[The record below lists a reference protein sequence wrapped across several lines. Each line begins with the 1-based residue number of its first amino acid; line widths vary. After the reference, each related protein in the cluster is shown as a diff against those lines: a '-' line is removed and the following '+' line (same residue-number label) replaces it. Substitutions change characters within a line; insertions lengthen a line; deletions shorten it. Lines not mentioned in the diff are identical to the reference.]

1 VLPCF
6 VFYRYSVVFKLMK
19 KITLSIILGIA
30 ITGCA
35 KLNDPSGKLPRDLDL
50 ALQSAK
56 EIQGD
61 DDARDK
67 EIRNVAIRLAE
78 LGWNETAAKVLS
90 DLKSYHGVVALC
102 DLSITFAH
110 KSQQSIA
117 QEFYQK
123 ATEISHRLVLNIP
136 RPIPIALAHAA
147 AANRDLKNAD
157 EWAARIGENA
167 DQAEVQSKIYAE
179 KLRYGLAS
187 SSETPAAWEPAVFDA
202 WCASMSLHEM
212 QKDDLKS
219 ELLRMMDKIPSMF
232 PVDQPQAYLYVYRA
246 ALKFNLPELAQASSM
261 NAIRSSIILGSDMDD
276 TPKIRAQVARELFQA
291 GDPRATDVLRSA
303 RAACDGQ
310 VGFYQPR
317 SLGAVA
323 EVMLEMGQQENAL
336 QTWDL
341 AWKKTFSHVHPRAR
355 MINAVEV
362 LLSQSRAGIKLDDK
376 RESTVM
382 AIRRGESG
390 LIQPQTEPTQEALN
404 EVGAI
409 LQQQSAA
416 KKEPKT
422 NKPTTTK
429 SKAKT
434 SN

>member
-1 VLPCF
+1 
-6 VFYRYSVVFKLMK
+6 MK
-19 KITLSIILGIA
+19 KVILALILGIG
-30 ITGCA
+30 IISCA
-35 KLNDPSGKLPRDLDL
+35 KLSDPSETLPRDLDL

-67 EIRNVAIRLAE
+67 EIRNVAFRLAE
-78 LGWNETAAKVLS
+78 VGWTKTAAQILS

-110 KSQQSIA
+110 KNQQSIA

-136 RPIPIALAHAA
+136 RPIPIALAYAS
-147 AANRDLKNAD
+147 AANRDFKNAD

-179 KLRYGLAS
+179 KLRYGLAV

-202 WCASMSLHEM
+202 WCASMSLHEIK
-212 QKDDLKS
+212 KDDLNS
-219 ELLRMMDKIPSMF
+219 EVLRMMDKIPSMF

-261 NAIRSSIILGSDMDD
+261 NAIRSSIMLGSDMDD
-276 TPKIRAQVARELFQA
+276 TPKIRAQVARELFQT

-310 VGFYQPR
+310 VGFTQPPA
-317 SLGAVA
+317 LGAVA
-323 EVMLEMGQQENAL
+323 EVMLEMGQQEDAL

-341 AWKKTFSHVHPRAR
+341 AWNKTFTHGHPRAR
-355 MINAVEV
+355 MVNAVEV

-390 LIQPQTEPTQEALN
+390 LIQPQTEPTQEVLY

-416 KKEPKT
+416 KQEPKR
-422 NKPTTTK
+422 NKSTTSKPK
-429 SKAKT
+429 SKG

>member
-1 VLPCF
+1 M
-6 VFYRYSVVFKLMK
+6 MK
-19 KITLSIILGIA
+19 KVILALIFGIGITS
-30 ITGCA
+30 CA
-35 KLNDPSGKLPRDLDL
+35 KLNDPSGTLPRDLDL

-61 DDARDK
+61 DDARNK
-67 EIRNVAIRLAE
+67 EIRNVAFRLAE
-78 LGWNETAAKVLS
+78 VGWTKTAAQILS

-110 KSQQSIA
+110 KNQQSIA
-117 QEFYQK
+117 QEFYEK

-147 AANRDLKNAD
+147 AANRDFKNAN

-179 KLRYGLAS
+179 KLRYGLAA

-212 QKDDLKS
+212 KKDDHKS
-219 ELLRMMDKIPSMF
+219 EILRMMDKIPSMF
-232 PVDQPQAYLYVYRA
+232 PVDQPQVYLYVYRA
-246 ALKFNLPELAQASSM
+246 ALKFNLPELAQTSSM

-276 TPKIRAQVARELFQA
+276 TPKIRAQVARELFHA

-310 VGFYQPR
+310 VGFTQPLA
-317 SLGAVA
+317 LGAVA
-323 EVMLEMGQQENAL
+323 EVMLEMGQQEDAL
-336 QTWDL
+336 KTWDL
-341 AWKKTFSHVHPRAR
+341 AWNKTFSHGHPRAR

-362 LLSQSRAGIKLDDK
+362 LLSQSRAGIKLEEQ
-376 RESTVM
+376 RIATVM

-390 LIQPQTEPTQEALN
+390 LIQPQTEPTPEALN
-404 EVGAI
+404 EVGAL
-409 LQQQSAA
+409 LQQQSAS
-416 KKEPKT
+416 KKAPKT
-422 NKPTTTK
+422 NKSTTTK
-429 SKAKT
+429 PKSKS